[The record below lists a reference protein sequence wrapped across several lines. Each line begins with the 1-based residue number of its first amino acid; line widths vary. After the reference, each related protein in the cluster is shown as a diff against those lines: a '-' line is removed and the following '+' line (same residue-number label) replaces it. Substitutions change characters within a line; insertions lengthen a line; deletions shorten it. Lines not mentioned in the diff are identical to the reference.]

1 MTKTFVLDT
10 NVLLHNGDSL
20 MAFKDNDVV
29 IPMAVI
35 EELDRFKKNHDELGR
50 NARYVIR
57 KLDEFRHYGSLMTGV
72 PIFPNDPKSGKL
84 QIICARATF
93 SEEQLNRITDSAINI
108 DSPDNRILRV
118 ALSLQKDRENVYFIS
133 KDINLRLKADAL
145 GLNVMDFE
153 RERVEYEHLYSGW
166 KTVEVGGG
174 VVDEFY
180 KNKEMKDSFDLMTN
194 EFVMLQDP
202 ENPKR
207 TALGRKYEDGIL
219 RLLNGRS
226 DQSVWNIQARNKE
239 QRMAMDLLLDQ
250 DVKLISLVGRA
261 GTGKTLLALATAL
274 EQVMHLNLYEKIL
287 VSRPIMPLGNDI
299 GYLPG
304 AKDDKLLQWMKPIF
318 DNLDFLFQSGR
329 PNGST
334 KKISE
339 LMNSQRLELE
349 AITYIRGRSLANQF
363 IIVDEAQ
370 NLTPHEIKT
379 IISRA
384 GEGSKMV
391 LTGDPE
397 QIDNPYLDASSN
409 GLTYSAERLKGLSIH
424 GHITL
429 ARSERSELAGIAAKY
444 L

>member
-1 MTKTFVLDT
+1 
-10 NVLLHNGDSL
+10 
-20 MAFKDNDVV
+20 
-29 IPMAVI
+29 
-35 EELDRFKKNHDELGR
+35 
-50 NARYVIR
+50 
-57 KLDEFRHYGSLMTGV
+57 
-72 PIFPNDPKSGKL
+72 
-84 QIICARATF
+84 
-93 SEEQLNRITDSAINI
+93 
-108 DSPDNRILRV
+108 
-118 ALSLQKDRENVYFIS
+118 
-133 KDINLRLKADAL
+133 
-145 GLNVMDFE
+145 
-153 RERVEYEHLYSGW
+153 
-166 KTVEVGGG
+166 
-174 VVDEFY
+174 
-180 KNKEMKDSFDLMTN
+180 
-194 EFVMLQDP
+194 
-202 ENPKR
+202 
-207 TALGRKYEDGIL
+207 
-219 RLLNGRS
+219 
-226 DQSVWNIQARNKE
+226 
-239 QRMAMDLLLDQ
+239 MAMDLLLDQ

-397 QIDNPYLDASSN
+397 QSDK
-409 GLTYSAERLKGLSIH
+409 T
-424 GHITL
+424 
-429 ARSERSELAGIAAKY
+429 
-444 L
+444 

>member
-1 MTKTFVLDT
+1 MIKTFVLDT

-57 KLDEFRHYGSLMTGV
+57 KLDEFRHYGSLVTGV

-153 RERVEYEHLYSGW
+153 RERVEYEHLYAGW

-261 GTGKTLLALATAL
+261 GTGKTLLALAAAL

-318 DNLDFLFQSGR
+318 DNLDFLFQNGR
-329 PNGST
+329 PNGSA

-409 GLTYSAERLKGLSIH
+409 GLTYSAERLKGLPLH